1 MSLIINKVSSCS
13 TQINYSYLESDLLF
27 GYDVVGT
34 YTIEFA
40 DISFTDSTGVLYEG
54 IEALRQAYQQSNLVA
69 RIGTDEFTNGR
80 LTSQSFEQSNLVGS
94 SSCTVTIEDS
104 KRLNDYSN
112 NEFAEHI
119 PSPHWISAFQ
129 ETFSFSRSGDN
140 YSSTRNVS
148 LTYKQDAG
156 NQFLNNAKLF
166 LSNIYNDSRPNF
178 GYHIDGISENGRFN
192 ENFRPLISE
201 TIDLLNLS
209 VSIQESVQTS
219 FIENDYSK
227 KESVSTEIGEDG
239 FVSKKYTIEIKALRE
254 PLEKNAL
261 DKCKQILDD
270 IINQNIAEFKD
281 PIEIGKGINRDG
293 STITL
298 NISFSNDPKLN
309 SDDAAI
315 YTVTESRSGN
325 FYEYAITFDLQS
337 NGKNKE
343 EKLANL
349 RSAYSSN
356 TVLNLA
362 RINNLFY
369 IGTIY
374 LKSVEYSISSKEPKI
389 TNTTTYTEDP
399 SYNTNGIILKDENT
413 LSTKNPL
420 ERHKIF
426 VSPETKSEIIET
438 AQGLKSSG
446 TITYTRNI
454 VTKMSAKINGLIN
467 ILENIEPE
475 PDRLSSDIITANLE
489 CVGSRVST
497 NSITE

>member
-27 GYDVVGT
+27 GYDVVGN

-54 IEALRQAYQQSNLVA
+54 IEALRQAYQQPNLVA

-261 DKCKQILDD
+261 EACKQILDD

-293 STITL
+293 STISL

-309 SDDAAI
+309 SDNPTT

-356 TVLNLA
+356 AVLNLA
-362 RINNLFY
+362 RINNLFS
-369 IGTIY
+369 IGDIY
-374 LKSVEYSISSKEPKI
+374 LKSTEYSISSKEPKI

-399 SYNTNGIILKDENT
+399 SYNTSGDILKDENT
-413 LSTKNPL
+413 LSIKNPL
-420 ERHKIF
+420 QRHKIF
-426 VSPETKSEIIET
+426 VSPENKAENVEV
-438 AQGLKSSG
+438 AGNLKSSG
-446 TITYTRNI
+446 TITYTRNV

-467 ILENIEPE
+467 ILENTEPE
-475 PDRLSSDIITANLE
+475 TDKLSSDIITANLE

-497 NSITE
+497 NSTTE

>member
-54 IEALRQAYQQSNLVA
+54 IEALRQAYQQPNLVA

-325 FYEYAITFDLQS
+325 FYEYAIIFDLQS

-467 ILENIEPE
+467 ILENMEPE